1 VRYAY
6 PGYFMTLRMAPMSD
20 NPELISLLREIRDNQ
35 REALSL
41 QREYMS
47 MYQQQ
52 LGRIER
58 INDRAEA
65 LQGRAGKAIKGILL
79 IAVPLVCLLLILMLA
94 SYLPR
99 LFA

>member
-1 VRYAY
+1 
-6 PGYFMTLRMAPMSD
+6 MSD
-20 NPELISLLREIRDNQ
+20 HPELLALLREIRDNQ

-41 QREYMS
+41 QREYTG

-65 LQGRAGKAIKGILL
+65 IQGRAGKALRVILM
-79 IAVPLVCLLLILMLA
+79 IALPLVCLLLGLMLL
-94 SYLPR
+94 SYFPH
-99 LFA
+99 LFT

>member
-1 VRYAY
+1 
-6 PGYFMTLRMAPMSD
+6 MSD
-20 NPELISLLREIRDNQ
+20 NPELLTLLREIRDNQ

-65 LQGRAGKAIKGILL
+65 IQGRAGKAIKVVAWV
-79 IAVPLVCLLLILMLA
+79 AVPLVCLLLGLMLL
-94 SYLPR
+94 SYLPK

>member
-1 VRYAY
+1 
-6 PGYFMTLRMAPMSD
+6 MAD
-20 NPELISLLREIRDNQ
+20 QAELVELLRDIRDNQ
-35 REALSL
+35 REALAL
-41 QREYMS
+41 QREHIA

-65 LQGRAGKAIKGILL
+65 IQGRAGKAIKVVAW
-79 IAVPLVCLLLILMLA
+79 IAVPLVCLLLGLMLL
-94 SYLPR
+94 SYLPE

>member
-1 VRYAY
+1 
-6 PGYFMTLRMAPMSD
+6 MTDSS
-20 NPELISLLREIRDNQ
+20 ELTALLREIRDNQ
-35 REALSL
+35 REALAL

-65 LQGRAGKAIKGILL
+65 LQGRAGKTIKFILL
-79 IAVPLVCLLLILMLA
+79 IAVPLVCLLLILMFA
-94 SYLPR
+94 SYFSR